1 MYVQS
6 ICLLIKPIVFL
17 DVVVVLVVADKA
29 PQ

>member
-1 MYVQS
+1 MHVQS

-17 DVVVVLVVADKA
+17 DVVVVLVVAIKA